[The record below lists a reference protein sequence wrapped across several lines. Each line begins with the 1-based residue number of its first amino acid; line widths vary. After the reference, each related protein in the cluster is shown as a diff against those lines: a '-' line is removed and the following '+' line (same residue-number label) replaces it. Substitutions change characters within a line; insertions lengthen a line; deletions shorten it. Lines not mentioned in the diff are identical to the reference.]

1 MKNGRRMKTA
11 NKQKRITLKTVHQM
25 LDGMSVE
32 LAEKVHLLFMANY
45 IDYSD
50 YDFRDEDKVEGY
62 CWCYRDLFELKTK
75 ESQEIVNSQVIEF
88 LDEWRQDT
96 PSRYRKAKDDIC
108 YWITDEWYSFESTMQ
123 EEIEAAYQ
131 TALKKKDNIAVALS
145 LSPFAQKTA
154 ELVNSWA
161 YEAAAGNCYAIFRC
175 LAKTCK
181 NHEDWFLRP
190 DGSKRHPCGDAE
202 RAGFTGY
209 GDIYTKLAIFTEAV
223 VELYCHLRQK
233 PDLSKR
239 MADEM
244 DINLE
249 VFNLETDFFG
259 DLHCSSRFTDM
270 LCDAQAQYGDYSE
283 LENCPMW
290 GMWGNEGGE

>member
-1 MKNGRRMKTA
+1 MQETA
-11 NKQKRITLKTVHQM
+11 NKQKRITLKTLHEM
-25 LDGMSVE
+25 LNGMSVE

-50 YDFRDEDKVEGY
+50 YKFRDE
-62 CWCYRDLFELKTK
+62 
-75 ESQEIVNSQVIEF
+75 IIEF
-88 LDEWRQDT
+88 LDEWRQDA

-108 YWITDEWYSFESTMQ
+108 YWITDEWYSFESPMQ
-123 EEIEAAYQ
+123 KEVESAYQ
-131 TALKKKDNIAVALS
+131 TALKKKDDIAIALA
-145 LSPFAQKTA
+145 LSPFARKTA
-154 ELVNSWA
+154 ELVNSGA
-161 YEAAAGNCYAIFRC
+161 YEAAAGSCYVIFRC

-181 NHEDWFLRP
+181 EHEDWFR
-190 DGSKRHPCGDAE
+190 
-202 RAGFTGY
+202 GFTGY
-209 GDIYTKLAIFTEAV
+209 GDTYTKLTIFTESI

-283 LENCPMW
+283 LEKCPMW
-290 GMWGNEGGE
+290 GMWLKEEGE